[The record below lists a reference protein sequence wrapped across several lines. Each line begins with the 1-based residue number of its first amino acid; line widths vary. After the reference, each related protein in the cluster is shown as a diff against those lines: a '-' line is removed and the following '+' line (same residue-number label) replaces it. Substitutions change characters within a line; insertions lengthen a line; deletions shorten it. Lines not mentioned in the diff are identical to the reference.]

1 MSIRL
6 KLILFGVLG
15 NILIALIFVFS
26 SNYRE
31 SVQQN
36 SSSES
41 LLTLYEAAW
50 FQTYNNSFN
59 SMFKWQP
66 VIGSNSSFWDPNSA
80 IFQEEVLPN
89 GNYEN
94 PFLDTV
100 SAGRIGD
107 AQYILDLYFEEDFDY
122 GDLSYAM
129 AYYPSGQRIYCGS
142 SLDLLGI
149 DACSPNARPDFF
161 QNLDSYIEEISN
173 RSKQSVVQIKDSA
186 GNNSGTLNQA
196 LAFPVKANGETLAV
210 ILLGI
215 DIRKSLEIFE
225 EEFEV
230 RTAVKTKEDLISL
243 NDYYTKYESND
254 DNLFDTENFNLLSDK
269 ASLFRE
275 KNGSRFSTKDTDL
288 GSSITLIPLSAF
300 LSADDAQ
307 LFIFKDERENILI
320 SQNILNLT
328 YLIVIISVLLL
339 ISLVAFVTTR
349 TFGGISKAIEV
360 LDGLTKGD
368 HSLEMPPRKGIL
380 ASESDEVGQL
390 STALKSYKSHL
401 VEMDQIRKDQAKR
414 RNERD
419 QVIIEKMTKLSEQ
432 LEGDARTL
440 IINDIKKMNELVENS
455 DESSS
460 EEASVELMLIAFS
473 RMSDEVNALIE
484 ARTHEMEVARDEA
497 RDASDQKTKFFAN
510 MSHELRT
517 PLNAILGYGEMLY
530 EDCEDLG
537 YDDLLPDLKKITS
550 AGSHLLS
557 LINNILD
564 LSKIEAGKMELFV
577 TGFEIENMI
586 ETIKDVSAPLAI
598 KNNNEF
604 KINIDDAIGSMSQD
618 ETKLRQCL
626 TNFLSNACLL

>member
-1 MSIRL
+1 
-6 KLILFGVLG
+6 
-15 NILIALIFVFS
+15 
-26 SNYRE
+26 
-31 SVQQN
+31 
-36 SSSES
+36 
-41 LLTLYEAAW
+41 
-50 FQTYNNSFN
+50 
-59 SMFKWQP
+59 MFKWQP
-66 VIGSNSSFWDPNSA
+66 VIGSNSSFWDQNSE
-80 IFQEEVLPN
+80 IFQEEVMPN

-186 GNNSGTLNQA
+186 GNSSGTLNQA

-243 NDYYTKYESND
+243 NDYYTQYESND

-307 LFIFKDERENILI
+307 LFIFKDERENILRATNVL
-320 SQNILNLT
+320 NIT
-328 YLIVIISVLLL
+328 YIVAIFSVILIISL
-339 ISLVAFVTTR
+339 IAFVTTR
-349 TFGGISKAIEV
+349 TFGSITKAIEV
-360 LDGLTKGD
+360 LEGLTKGD
-368 HSLEMPPRKGIL
+368 SSQEMPSRSGYFV
-380 ASESDEVGQL
+380 SETDEVGQL
-390 STALKSYKSHL
+390 STALKSYKPHL
-401 VEMDQIRKDQAKR
+401 IEMESIREEQAKR
-414 RNERD
+414 RHERD
-419 QVIIEKMTKLSEQ
+419 EVIIEKMTALADQ
-432 LEGDARTL
+432 LDGSARTL
-440 IINDIKKMNELVENS
+440 ILNDIKKMNELADSS
-455 DESSS
+455 DRNSS
-460 EEASVELMLIAFS
+460 EEASVELMLVAFS
-473 RMSDEVNALIE
+473 RMSDEVNGLID
-484 ARTHEMEVARDEA
+484 ARTSEMESARDEA

-550 AGSHLLS
+550 SGTHLLS

-577 TGFEIENMI
+577 TSFEVENMI
-586 ETIKDVSAPLAI
+586 QTIKDVSEPLAA
-598 KNNNEF
+598 KNDNGF
-604 KINIDDAIGSMSQD
+604 VINLDGAMGSMSQD
-618 ETKLRQCL
+618 ETKLRQCI
-626 TNFLSNACLL
+626 TNFLSNGFKFTKNGTVTLDVKSRLIDDVEFIDCLLYTSPSPRDS